1 MIALEARP
9 RSPASRLGPLAGDVA
24 SGSWYQRAA
33 AAPMGAASPGGRL
46 AAASDASSRLSAEPE
61 TAGRRAR
68 ARTLSL
74 RLKVAGWLQFWQC
87 PGEQSAPS

>member
-46 AAASDASSRLSAEPE
+46 AAASDASDQA
-61 TAGRRAR
+61 
-68 ARTLSL
+68 LSL
-74 RLKVAGWLQFWQC
+74 KPPGAGHVLAH
-87 PGEQSAPS
+87 SA